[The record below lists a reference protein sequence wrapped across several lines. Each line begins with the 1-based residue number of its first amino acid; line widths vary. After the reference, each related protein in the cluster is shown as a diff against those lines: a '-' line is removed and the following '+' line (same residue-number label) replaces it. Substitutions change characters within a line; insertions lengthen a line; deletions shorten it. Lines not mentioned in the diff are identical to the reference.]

1 MALLS
6 FWTHIY
12 SPSVIFM
19 EFEERSKINMCI
31 QPACLWEDE
40 IVFSSLLSKHT
51 PVSCCC
57 KTPQRDGGKGGEER
71 KKAISSILSAPSLL
85 KQRIMTHVLGTEF
98 YFLVTY
104 SVRDS
109 AWWWPSWEALMGTVT
124 QLRKRFPSDDG
135 K

>member
-1 MALLS
+1 MVFYFPLVIFLAWCGPLLLS
-6 FWTHIY
+6 FWIHIY

-71 KKAISSILSAPSLL
+71 EKAI
-85 KQRIMTHVLGTEF
+85 
-98 YFLVTY
+98 
-104 SVRDS
+104 
-109 AWWWPSWEALMGTVT
+109 
-124 QLRKRFPSDDG
+124 
-135 K
+135 

>member
-1 MALLS
+1 MFWPTQYLGFIFPCSAWQLPFVYGLLFSQILVIFLHGVALLS

-71 KKAISSILSAPSLL
+71 KKAI
-85 KQRIMTHVLGTEF
+85 
-98 YFLVTY
+98 
-104 SVRDS
+104 
-109 AWWWPSWEALMGTVT
+109 
-124 QLRKRFPSDDG
+124 
-135 K
+135 